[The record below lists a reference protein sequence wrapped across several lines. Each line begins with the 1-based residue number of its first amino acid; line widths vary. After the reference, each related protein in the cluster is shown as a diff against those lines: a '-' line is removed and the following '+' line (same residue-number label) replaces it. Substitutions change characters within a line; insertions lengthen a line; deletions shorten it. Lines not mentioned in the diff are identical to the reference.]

1 MSKLDAISAVWALT
15 AYYFAARAIV
25 QPRSVFGDAG
35 LTTMLCAVVTLAV
48 LLS

>member
-1 MSKLDAISAVWALT
+1 MSKLDAILTVWALT
-15 AYYFAARAIV
+15 VCYVATRAIV
-25 QPRSVFGDAG
+25 QPRSVFGGAG